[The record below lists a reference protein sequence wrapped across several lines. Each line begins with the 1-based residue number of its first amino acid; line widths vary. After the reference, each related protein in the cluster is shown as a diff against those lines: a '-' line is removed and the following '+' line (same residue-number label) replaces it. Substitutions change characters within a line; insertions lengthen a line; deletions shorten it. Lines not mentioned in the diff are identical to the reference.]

1 MKAASQ
7 RLKVAL
13 ISSGL
18 GHVLR
23 GVEVWMLELARLLP
37 RDRVEVLLWSGGK
50 LADAPAGYS
59 SLHGLSRDAALISQA
74 SWHRRY
80 MMEQWS
86 VLPTTILRLRTQK
99 VDIAYCGD
107 PVLSWHLNRF
117 QKLHGAKVVFMNG
130 MRLSPNWARPFGG
143 VHLLAQPYLEQA
155 RQDIGVE
162 AARNFFAVPHCAD
175 VEMFHPPSNAEKAQA
190 RAQWKLS
197 PEDYLVLTIG
207 PLGNV
212 SGKRLEWL
220 AQELQPLD
228 RRIKLVHAGVDE
240 DGRDEVTRQVREALG
255 NRIHF
260 CGRVPRAEM
269 PRLYQAADVYSLGS
283 LAEPFSIAILEA
295 MSSGLP
301 VVHHN
306 DAVMMWQTGEGGTPV
321 SMTTHGE
328 AGAAI
333 QRLAVDPTAWQ
344 QKSRA
349 ARQLAETRYHPTT
362 VCLDL
367 IAAWQRLL
375 APPK

>member
-1 MKAASQ
+1 MKPASKP
-7 RLKVAL
+7 LKVAL

-37 RDRVEVLLWSGGK
+37 RERVEVLLWSGGQ
-50 LADAPAGYS
+50 LAGAPAGYS
-59 SLHGLSRDAALISQA
+59 SLHGLSRDAALISKA

-80 MMEQWS
+80 MFEQWS
-86 VLPTTILRLRTQK
+86 VLPATLLRLREEQ

-117 QKLHGAKVVFMNG
+117 QKLHGARVVFMNG
-130 MRLSPNWARPFGG
+130 MRLSPDWARPFGG

-175 VEMFHPPSNAEKAQA
+175 VATFRPASPVEKAQA
-190 RAQWKLS
+190 RAQWNLS
-197 PEDYLVLTIG
+197 PEDYLILTIG

-240 DGRDEVTRQVREALG
+240 DGRDEVMRQVQTALG
-255 NRIHF
+255 DRVHF
-260 CGRVPRAEM
+260 CGRVPRPEM

-295 MSSGLP
+295 MASGLP
-301 VVHHN
+301 IVHHN
-306 DAVMMWQTGEGGTPV
+306 DPVMMWQTSEGGLPV
-321 SMTTHGE
+321 SMTTRGE

-333 QRLAVDPTAWQ
+333 QKLAADPVLCQ
-344 QKSRA
+344 QKSQA
-349 ARQLAETRYHPTT
+349 ARHLAETRYHPAT
-362 VCLDL
+362 VCADL
-367 IAAWQRLL
+367 ITAWQSLL
-375 APPK
+375 APSA